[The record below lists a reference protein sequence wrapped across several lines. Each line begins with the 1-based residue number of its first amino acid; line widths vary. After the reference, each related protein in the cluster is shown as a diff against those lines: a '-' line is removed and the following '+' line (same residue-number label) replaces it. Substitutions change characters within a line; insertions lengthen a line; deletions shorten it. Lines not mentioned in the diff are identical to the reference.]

1 MTSSHL
7 NAAFI
12 MSSDNSTPPFELHE
26 DLWFD
31 DGDVCAC
38 ARRFD
43 SGVLCLYRL
52 HRDMLASH
60 SGVILNLLDNSPAH
74 RQVYVDSTRYA
85 YLTDNAL
92 DLERF
97 FIAIYYPTYAVYIHD
112 RCATLT

>member
-1 MTSSHL
+1 
-7 NAAFI
+7 

-31 DGDVCAC
+31 DGDICVC

-112 RCATLT
+112 RCAALT